1 MKRGILVSQALL
13 ATALMWACDS
23 GGDYQN
29 QIHNSAREAPA
40 TEEHADDEHADEAH
54 EGHAHAAEGS
64 DLDRPVDELLAES
77 CEHGIKTF
85 MCDECRY
92 EVGVVRVPAA
102 VAAGGLINESSA
114 VTMSFQSDLTLNG
127 EITLDDR
134 RIARLGPR
142 EAGFVKKV
150 NVVAGDLVRKGDV
163 LIELESPM
171 YAELTSEYLE
181 ASSAVRLA
189 QKTVGWQESLRAKAM
204 TTEREYQETL
214 STLESARIRLQSA
227 RLALKAAG
235 LSEADA
241 GRAVARSAVTMSI
254 RAPFDGEVFQ
264 VNAVRG
270 AHLDHDTEAILMGDQ
285 KTLWISIDL
294 YERHIAPITA
304 AMTGDGLPVT
314 VTVDAWPGAVFEGR
328 LDYLGGVMDRTTRT
342 VKARVT
348 IENADRR
355 LKAGMFATVRPITG
369 DAAATVAVPAASVL
383 TDAGRSFV
391 FVRQEIPGAGMENDR
406 WYVRRPVN
414 TGRTFAGMV
423 EVTSGLTAGQMV
435 AADGAFLLK
444 SDVLR
449 SKMGEGCAH

>member
-1 MKRGILVSQALL
+1 MMKHKILVSLALL
-13 ATALMWACDS
+13 ASVMLIAC
-23 GGDYQN
+23 GRG
-29 QIHNSAREAPA
+29 AEAPDP
-40 TEEHADDEHADEAH
+40 EKEHEHADESQPGQTPAEESHGGHAH
-54 EGHAHAAEGS
+54 EGEES
-64 DLDRPVDELLAES
+64 DLDRPVEELLADT
-77 CEHGIKTF
+77 CEHGVNTF
-85 MCDECRY
+85 LCDECRY
-92 EVGVVRVPAA
+92 EVGVVKVPAA
-102 VAAGGLINESSA
+102 VAAGGLIRESSA
-114 VTMSFQSDLTLNG
+114 VTMSFESDLTLNG
-127 EITLDDR
+127 EIAFDDR

-142 EAGFVKKV
+142 EAGFVRKI
-150 NVVAGDLVRKGDV
+150 NVVAGDHVKKGDV

-189 QKTVGWQESLRAKAM
+189 QKSVGWQESLRTKSM

-270 AHLDHDTEAILMGDQ
+270 AHLDYDTEAILMGDQ

-314 VTVDAWPGAVFEGR
+314 VTVDAWPGAVFSGR

-348 IENADRR
+348 IENADGR

-369 DAAATVAVPAASVL
+369 DSTAAVAVPAASVL
-383 TDAGRSFV
+383 MDAGQSFV
-391 FVRQEIPGAGMENDR
+391 FVRREIPGAGLENDR
-406 WYVRRPVN
+406 WYVRRPVE

-423 EVTSGLTAGQMV
+423 EITSGLAAGQTV